1 MNDKPPSPIDYF
13 SPLARP
19 EPTTALPETPRPA
32 IVVPMEFDTV
42 LTHSADHGAVAAI
55 ETALRAKHI
64 PTHRADDGQLVGREI
79 TLYVRGVDQAVAAPV
94 AAAIFA
100 RRQRV
105 KAMEPPKVT
114 AVDKAFEGIEAG
126 RAPGRLPRLDLLP

>member
-19 EPTTALPETPRPA
+19 EPATALPETPKPA
-32 IVVPMEFDTV
+32 AVVPMEFDTV

-64 PTHRADDGQLVGREI
+64 PAYRADDGQLAGREI
-79 TLYVRGVDQAVAAPV
+79 TLYVRGEDHPTAGPIAAG
-94 AAAIFA
+94 IFA

-105 KAMEPPKVT
+105 KAMEPPKLT
-114 AVDKAFEGIEAG
+114 AADKALEAFQPHE
-126 RAPGRLPRLDLLP
+126 RWQD